1 LSEEAVPQVLAGKRG
16 LVMGIANRRSI
27 AWGVAEACHAAGA
40 EVALSY
46 AGERLA
52 KEADKLS
59 EQLGG
64 APAYECDVTS
74 DESLEAC
81 FGKLGE
87 AWEKLDFLVHC
98 IAFAD
103 KEDLHRS
110 FVETSR
116 AGYALAQDISSYS
129 LVAACRHAR
138 PLLEAGGG
146 GSVVTMTYLGGAR
159 VVQGYNVMGV
169 AKAALESSARYL
181 AHDLGPGQ
189 VRVNAVSA
197 GPIKTLAARGIR
209 DFSQMLG
216 VHAERAPLK
225 RNITVEEVADAT
237 LFLSSDMGRGVTGQV
252 LYVDAGYCIL

>member
-1 LSEEAVPQVLAGKRG
+1 MSEGKVPQVLEGKRG

-40 EVALSY
+40 EVAVSY

-52 KEADKLS
+52 KEAEKLA

-64 APAYECDVTS
+64 APTYDCDVTS
-74 DESLEAC
+74 DESLEAT
-81 FGKLGE
+81 FARLGE
-87 AWEKLDFLVHC
+87 AWGKLDFLVHC

-103 KEDLHRS
+103 KEDLHRP

-116 AGYALAQDISSYS
+116 SGYALAQDISSYS
-129 LVAACRHAR
+129 LTAACRFAR
-138 PLLEAGGG
+138 PLFEAAGG

-159 VVQGYNVMGV
+159 VVPGYNVMGV
-169 AKAALESSARYL
+169 AKAALEASVKYL

-209 DFSQMLG
+209 DFTQMLDI
-216 VHAERAPLK
+216 HAEKAPLK
-225 RNITVEEVADAT
+225 RNITVEEVAEAT
-237 LFLSSDMGRGVTGQV
+237 KFLCSDMGRGVTGQV